1 MKTHTVIIS
10 PYSPQWPLDFEALRA
25 KIWPVVAQ
33 HAAAIEHVG
42 STAVPGLCAKSII
55 DLDIIVGD
63 EERMAGVMESL
74 AGIGYRHVGDL
85 GITGREAFTPVEPPT
100 VPHHLYACLAGN
112 EALSNHLILRDH
124 LRRHPKAR
132 DAYGQL
138 KTRLAAAHRHD
149 IDAYIAG
156 KTAFIEAI
164 LAQYPSPEG

>member
-1 MKTHTVIIS
+1 MKTQTVIIS

-25 KIWPVVAQ
+25 KIWPAVAQ
-33 HAAAIEHVG
+33 HADGIEHVG
-42 STAVPGLCAKSII
+42 STAVPGLCAKAII
-55 DLDIIVGD
+55 DLDIIVA
-63 EERMAGVMESL
+63 EQNQLVGVIECL

-85 GITGREAFTPVEPPT
+85 GIAGREAFTPVEPPPI
-100 VPHHLYACLAGN
+100 PHHLYACLAGS
-112 EALSNHLILRDH
+112 EALSNHLTLRDH
-124 LRRHPKAR
+124 LRRHLTAR

-164 LAQYPSPEG
+164 LAQYPTPAG